1 MLDGQLGL
9 LKTAVDDG
17 DLGRLAALVREAAPV
32 FKRPVEPGGSK
43 NLLMYAIQ
51 QRRTDMALLLI
62 EERAGV
68 DWYVRGGRTALHHAC
83 EAGESTLV
91 SALLEKGADLTRDYP
106 EGSQTPL
113 HLAVDGGHT
122 RIVTMLLTHP
132 SFAPA
137 LWKRE
142 SYQAIWQ
149 AVQQAMRRDSVETMQ
164 ALMEHGVG
172 HLEHPGSFWASRA
185 ADVLVPSICRG
196 TAATFLQVGGLVPAP
211 SQVPVSFLLLLPLCP
226 S

>member
-9 LKTAVDDG
+9 LKAAVDDG
-17 DLGRLAALVREAAPV
+17 DRGRLAALVREAAPV

-43 NLLMYAIQ
+43 NLLMYTIQ

-68 DWYVRGGRTALHHAC
+68 DWHVRGGRTALHDAC
-83 EAGESTLV
+83 EAGEWTLV
-91 SALLEKGADLTRDYP
+91 SALLEKGADLTG
-106 EGSQTPL
+106 GSSNGSLTPL
-113 HLAVDGGHT
+113 YAAVLGGHA
-122 RIVTMLLTHP
+122 RVVTMLLTHP

-149 AVQQAMRRDSVETMQ
+149 AVQLAMQRGSAETLY

-172 HLEHPGSFWASRA
+172 HLEHPGSFWASSA
-185 ADVLVPSICRG
+185 ADVLDHSICRG
-196 TAATFLQVGGLVPAP
+196 TAATFLQVGRRVLGHSARCPI
-211 SQVPVSFLLLLPLCP
+211 SF
-226 S
+226 